1 MSSRKVGVN
10 SWVNRKC
17 SKPDYAFKSKVL
29 QEHSDLLKQVNK
41 ARLQDYKDMRFYM
54 ENCAEGV
61 VFPTHKELDDIY
73 VDCCLCGLKSE
84 YDESIKILHAYIE
97 RVSRL
102 KKRVASIITTS
113 RSLFLTLTFN
123 DNTLNE
129 TTEKERRILVSRY
142 LKKHNAKY
150 VGNIDFGSKNHREHY
165 HAVIGC
171 ETVNCDLWH
180 KYGAIKV
187 EKVRLKDFESDNT
200 KISKYI
206 AKLTNHA
213 IKETT
218 RRSALIY
225 SR

>member
-1 MSSRKVGVN
+1 MDRKR
-10 SWVNRKC
+10 SQI
-17 SKPDYAFKSKVL
+17 DYAFKSKVL
-29 QEHSDLLKQVNK
+29 REHSDLIDKVNK
-41 ARLQDYKDMRFYM
+41 TRLETYKDEMQYLLDIQQDL
-54 ENCAEGV
+54 GV
-61 VFPTHKELDDIY
+61 VRPKNYETAIDKLYI
-73 VDCCLCGLKSE
+73 DCCLNGLHKE
-84 YDESIKILHAYIE
+84 YNESIKILHAYVV
-97 RVSRL
+97 RVLRL
-102 KKRVASIITTS
+102 KNRVASIITTS
-113 RSLFLTLTFN
+113 KSLFLTLTFN

-129 TTEKERRILVSRY
+129 TTEKQRRILVSRY

-171 ETVNCDLWH
+171 DTVDCKLWH

-206 AKLTNHA
+206 AKLSNHA